1 MRNDSCR
8 KCGDELKTKE
18 NCLVCHQ
25 PIKFICK
32 TCHAETNEQ
41 IHLQCILIDMDYKL
55 LDTTAV

>member
-8 KCGDELKTKE
+8 KCGDELKPKQ
-18 NCLVCHQ
+18 NCLVCNQ

-32 TCHAETNEQ
+32 TCHNETNEQ